1 MLNNVVNDVTNKG
14 SVELSNKPTDATNET
29 IDAKVKKA
37 MPMYFIL

>member
-14 SVELSNKPTDATNET
+14 SVELSNKPTDITNET

-37 MPMYFIL
+37 MLMYFIL